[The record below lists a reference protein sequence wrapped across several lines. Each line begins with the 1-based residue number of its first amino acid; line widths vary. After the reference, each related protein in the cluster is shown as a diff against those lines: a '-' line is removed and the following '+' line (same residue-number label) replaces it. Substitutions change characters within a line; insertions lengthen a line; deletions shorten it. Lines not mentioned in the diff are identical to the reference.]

1 MGAEQIF
8 DWNKAAAST
17 LEWWQAAG
25 VDVLASDEPFD
36 WLAAPEPEAEPRPAE
51 PRPAERRGEAPP
63 AAPVAQPLVLPPTLE
78 GFLAWRLG
86 ADAPEAA
93 WGSALIPA
101 SGPAVADVMILVDCP
116 ERDDSDALLS
126 GELARLF
133 DRMLAAIGLAR
144 AEIHLAAVAAARPIA
159 GRVPREA
166 EAALFEITRHH
177 VALVAPKRLLALGNA
192 ASRALLA
199 ADVAETR
206 GRLHLLEH
214 KGGRKTEVVA
224 SHHPRLLRERPA
236 AKADAWRDLQL
247 LIGGMQA

>member
-36 WLAAPEPEAEPRPAE
+36 WLAAPEPEAEPHPTE
-51 PRPAERRGEAPP
+51 QRPAERRGEAPP
-63 AAPVAQPLVLPPTLE
+63 SAPEAKPLILPPTLE
-78 GFLAWRLG
+78 GFLTWRLG
-86 ADAPEAA
+86 SDAPEAA
-93 WGSALIPA
+93 WGSALVPA

-144 AEIHLAAVAAARPIA
+144 AEVHLASVAAARPIA

-177 VALVAPKRLLALGNA
+177 VAMVAPKRLLALGNA
-192 ASRALLA
+192 ASCALLA

-206 GRLHLLEH
+206 GRLHLVEH